1 MERKARIDEFRR
13 SEIEE
18 HLKQKRDRVVQI
30 EKDKAELLKKRKEAS
45 INAKRTR
52 DKVVLMMDKIRLTK
66 RWDDAKKIVNV
77 NTEEKK
83 KKKKKKSNKSKKH
96 MEKMTEKL
104 PQLERQHKKAVR
116 MVASMKKETAS
127 SPSHHVEKT
136 RKNDSDSNNAA
147 MDFMSPYDVPQTVY
161 VTQPHGGS
169 KKKKKRGKK
178 KKGKKSLASSSL
190 LDSLAEF

>member
-1 MERKARIDEFRR
+1 M
-13 SEIEE
+13 
-18 HLKQKRDRVVQI
+18 
-30 EKDKAELLKKRKEAS
+30 
-45 INAKRTR
+45 TR
-52 DKVVLMMDKIRLTK
+52 DAHDGQDTFDETL
-66 RWDDAKKIVNV
+66 DDAKKIVNV

-83 KKKKKKSNKSKKH
+83 RKNKKKSNKSKKH

-127 SPSHHVEKT
+127 SPSHVEKT
-136 RKNDSDSNNAA
+136 RKNDSSDNNATA

-178 KKGKKSLASSSL
+178 KKKKVLRVHL
-190 LDSLAEF
+190 CR

>member
-1 MERKARIDEFRR
+1 MIKNEKVKMQRMQRTLAVERKARIDEFRR

-83 KKKKKKSNKSKKH
+83 KKKSNKRKKH

-116 MVASMKKETAS
+116 M
-127 SPSHHVEKT
+127 
-136 RKNDSDSNNAA
+136 
-147 MDFMSPYDVPQTVY
+147 
-161 VTQPHGGS
+161 
-169 KKKKKRGKK
+169 
-178 KKGKKSLASSSL
+178 
-190 LDSLAEF
+190 